1 MDTLAKYK
9 FADWLYNRFVE
20 KYKNQNVVEAFI
32 FLDILSRYQLFAQEI
47 RKLSD
52 QRRHIKELHRTITKA
67 LKEGTAHRL
76 HLAGEEGTAEFNR
89 AMSHSILK
97 TTCGS
102 FIILVCFLLTS
113 KFCLS
118 IYILFANSFTINL
131 THKLPRF

>member
-20 KYKNQNVVEAFI
+20 NYKNQNVVEAFI

-76 HLAGEEGTAEFNR
+76 HLAGEEGIAEFNR
-89 AMSHSILK
+89 VMAEYEAQLRKIGLSESYITDRVSDKKMNYY
-97 TTCGS
+97 GS
-102 FIILVCFLLTS
+102 
-113 KFCLS
+113 
-118 IYILFANSFTINL
+118 N
-131 THKLPRF
+131 

>member
-20 KYKNQNVVEAFI
+20 NYKNQNVVEAFI

-52 QRRHIKELHRTITKA
+52 QRRHIKELHRTVTKA

-76 HLAGEEGTAEFNR
+76 HLSGEEGTAEFNKVMAEYEAQLR
-89 AMSHSILK
+89 EIGLSESYITDRVSDKKMNYY
-97 TTCGS
+97 GS
-102 FIILVCFLLTS
+102 
-113 KFCLS
+113 
-118 IYILFANSFTINL
+118 N
-131 THKLPRF
+131 

>member
-89 AMSHSILK
+89 VMAEYEAQLREIGLSESYITDRVSDKKMNYY
-97 TTCGS
+97 GS
-102 FIILVCFLLTS
+102 
-113 KFCLS
+113 
-118 IYILFANSFTINL
+118 N
-131 THKLPRF
+131 